1 MSFMGKVVAITG
13 ADGGIGQALCRHFA
27 SEGATI
33 AAIDRRASVAEFA
46 RELSATGASVV
57 HAVADVGNKDEV
69 AAAFKAIGPV
79 DVLVNNAGFS
89 EHPTFPK
96 TDPEAWAY
104 DVNGNLNSAYNCA
117 HAVIP
122 GMQAK
127 GGGSIVAI
135 GSVNGLMGF
144 GDPAYS
150 AAKAGLVSLTKSL
163 AMELGRYNIRSNIV
177 LPGTVRTPLWERKAG
192 ADSTTL
198 ERLRKWYPLGRIVEP
213 LDVARTVAFLASDA
227 AAAITGASLV
237 VDCGLTAGN
246 IVMTRELTL
255 NDI

>member
-1 MSFMGKVVAITG
+1 MSFKGKVVAITG

-33 AAIDRRASVAEFA
+33 AAIDKRASVAEFA
-46 RELSATGASVV
+46 RELRSTGTSVV
-57 HAVADVGNKDEV
+57 HAVADVGNSDEV
-69 AAAFKAIGPV
+69 AATFAAIGPV

-127 GGGSIVAI
+127 GGGSIIAI

-150 AAKAGLVSLTKSL
+150 AAKAGLISLTKSL
-163 AMELGRYNIRSNIV
+163 AMELGRHNIRSNIV

-213 LDVARTVAFLASDA
+213 IDVARTVAFLASDA

>member
-1 MSFMGKVVAITG
+1 MSFKGKVVAITG

-27 SEGATI
+27 AERASI
-33 AAIDRRASVAEFA
+33 AAIDKRESVADFA
-46 RELSATGASVV
+46 RDLKSAGASVI
-57 HAVADVGNKDEV
+57 HAVADVGNKDDV
-69 AAAFKAIGPV
+69 ARAFKAIGPV
-79 DVLVNNAGFS
+79 DVLVNNAGGS
-89 EHPTFPK
+89 DHPTFPK
-96 TDPEAWAY
+96 TQPDDWAH
-104 DVNGNLNSAYNCA
+104 DINFNLNGAYTCA

-150 AAKAGLVSLTKSL
+150 AAKAGLISLTKSL
-163 AMELGRYNIRSNIV
+163 AMELGRWNIRANIV

-192 ADSTTL
+192 ADATTL

-213 LDVARTVAFLASDA
+213 LDVARAVAFLASDA
-227 AAAITGASLV
+227 AAAITGTTLV